1 MKIYDRIVDGTC
13 FWISTIKFSAHSFRV
28 ILSIS
33 PIFVKVSRIELEPYG
48 YGGTAMKKK
57 FDLTD
62 IKTGKCIGRFFV
74 GELYTDNSIYIHG
87 SDGGATPVSV
97 SDTKEEAVE
106 YYNGRIQ
113 DQLDKLTSFYETK
126 QKYLTKK
133 FVKI

>member
-1 MKIYDRIVDGTC
+1 MKIYDRIIDGAC
-13 FWISTIKFSAHSFRV
+13 FWISSIGFSAHSFRV

-33 PIFVKVSRIELEPYG
+33 PIFVKVSGTKLEPYG
-48 YGGTAMKKK
+48 YGGTSMKKR

-74 GELYTDNSIYIHG
+74 GELYTDNFIYGRSGTI
-87 SDGGATPVSV
+87 SV
-97 SDTKEEAVE
+97 SDTKEEAIE

>member
-13 FWISTIKFSAHSFRV
+13 FWISNIVFSAHSFRV
-28 ILSIS
+28 TLSIN
-33 PIFVKVSRIELEPYG
+33 PTLVKVSGIGLEEPNG
-48 YGGTAMKKK
+48 YGETEKR

-62 IKTGKCIGRFFV
+62 IKTGKCIGRFSV
-74 GELYTDNSIYIHG
+74 EGYYNDNCIYSRSGGFISIF
-87 SDGGATPVSV
+87 
-97 SDTKEEAVE
+97 DTKEEATE
-106 YYNGRIQ
+106 YYNGLIQ

>member
-1 MKIYDRIVDGTC
+1 MKIYDRIVDGAC
-13 FWISTIKFSAHSFRV
+13 FWISSIKFSAHSFRV

-48 YGGTAMKKK
+48 YRETAMKKK

-74 GELYTDNSIYIHG
+74 GELYTDNSIYRDWG
-87 SDGGATPVSV
+87 SEVIPVF
-97 SDTKEEAVE
+97 DTKEEAVE